1 MRKRAFVVED
11 DEFVRETLKAM
22 LEFLDFEVVT
32 AEDGTKAIE
41 IFTSQISSKK
51 FFDVVFVDLIMPG
64 MSGIKVIQELRRI
77 DPNTN
82 ALVSSGY
89 FDNPSVAEYEELG
102 FKGILNKPYTLEELK
117 ETLKKL
123 NIL

>member
-1 MRKRAFVVED
+1 MQKRAFVIDD

-32 AEDGTKAIE
+32 AEDGRKAIE
-41 IFTSQISSKK
+41 VFASQISSKN
-51 FFDVVFVDLIMPG
+51 FFDVVFVDLIMPE
-64 MSGIKVIQELRRI
+64 MSGMKVIQELKRI
-77 DPNTN
+77 DPNIN
-82 ALVSSGY
+82 AVISSGY
-89 FDNPSVAEYEELG
+89 FNDPSVAEYEKLG